1 MHPHAVSVIVP
12 AYRASGTLPDCL
24 KAIGA
29 SRLRPDEVI
38 VVSDGGEDDE
48 TNRIAHSSG
57 ARVVSLSRRVGPGG
71 ARNAGVSEAR
81 GDLLVFV
88 DADVCVQPEAIGTL
102 TGALERDP
110 KIDAVFGSYDS
121 SPPRPN
127 IVSQYRNLLHHFV
140 HQRGREDAF
149 TFWAG
154 LGAIRRAAFERIH
167 GFDAERYPHP
177 SIEDIDLGDRLRKQ
191 RRPDAARQDRPGDS
205 PETLVAAGN
214 DLDRHLSPRLTLDRA
229 DPGVRQ
235 DAERPEPGMAAS
247 GRGRRDGPRDR
258 RRLRRSPG
266 AEAPLAE
273 RPGGASRRWCRRP
286 TYSRFSLGSAACSSR
301 FERRR
306 SISFTSP
313 PQGSPSSSVP
323 PATCDAGSRDG
334 NRRSP
339 AHLAQHLLAR
349 VRGDCRPRL
358 LVSRDHPRRPR
369 PGSPEFRPRGICERN
384 RPLRVRVRDVRPGH
398 RRHAPRRRE
407 PLGCPHDRPHHRR
420 ASSAARHRR
429 VRRPHAAH
437 ALSSR
442 GSPRSACSFF

>member
-12 AYRASGTLPDCL
+12 AYRASGTLPACL
-24 KAIGA
+24 QAIGA

-167 GFDAERYPHP
+167 GFDAERYPYP
-177 SIEDIDLGDRLRKQ
+177 SIEDIDLGNRLRKSGGQ
-191 RRPDAARQDRPGDS
+191 MQLVKTAQGTHLKHWSLLGMISTDIFRRGLPWTELILASGKMPNDLNLGWRHRVGVGATGLAIAAAIGAVLEPRLLWLSGLAVLTALVSASDVLWFLARQRGVLFAIRAAP
-205 PETLVAAGN
+205 LHLIHLAAAGV
-214 DLDRHLSPRLTLDRA
+214 A
-229 DPGVRQ
+229 FV
-235 DAERPEPGMAAS
+235 
-247 GRGRRDGPRDR
+247 
-258 RRLRRSPG
+258 
-266 AEAPLAE
+266 
-273 RPGGASRRWCRRP
+273 
-286 TYSRFSLGSAACSSR
+286 LGSAR
-301 FERRR
+301 HLRRR
-306 SISFTSP
+306 F
-313 PQGSPSSSVP
+313 
-323 PATCDAGSRDG
+323 A
-334 NRRSP
+334 
-339 AHLAQHLLAR
+339 
-349 VRGDCRPRL
+349 
-358 LVSRDHPRRPR
+358 
-369 PGSPEFRPRGICERN
+369 
-384 RPLRVRVRDVRPGH
+384 
-398 RRHAPRRRE
+398 
-407 PLGCPHDRPHHRR
+407 
-420 ASSAARHRR
+420 
-429 VRRPHAAH
+429 
-437 ALSSR
+437 
-442 GSPRSACSFF
+442 